1 MTTRERIVEE
11 LNGLSQAE
19 LEQVAQYLEF
29 VKTQSGPNA
38 KNGFDETRLAAL
50 YAEFAVEDRELAE
63 QGLSDYA
70 TALVKEDSE

>member
-19 LEQVAQYLEF
+19 LEQVAHYLEL
-29 VKTQSGPNA
+29 VKTQFAADA

-50 YAEFAVEDRELAE
+50 YAEFAGEDRELAE